1 MRLLISSLSK
11 THPSTMPILT
21 STPFWVKYCEEAI
34 ANHRVGSGDWRLSV
48 ENAIAPL
55 LPHGRAGMAEVAQRL
70 GVTKRTL
77 ARRLASE
84 GRTFGEVLDGLRFDL
99 ATHYLHEKKLPISEV
114 AWLLGYASA
123 FDHAFKRWTGKTPS
137 QTRSSNGT
145 STVRIAA

>member
-1 MRLLISSLSK
+1 
-11 THPSTMPILT
+11 
-21 STPFWVKYCEEAI
+21 VKYCEEAI

-114 AWLLGYASA
+114 AWLLGYQETSA